1 MSLVKGSIEYEAAV
15 LEHDFIKNKI
25 EKLDVFLRKV
35 QRDEISLPPLDRELL
50 EEQLHYMRGYART
63 LGIRL
68 DRSWY
73 YESKRKHYTKAN

>member
-15 LEHDFIKNKI
+15 LELDFIKNKI

-35 QRDEISLPPLDRELL
+35 QRDEISLPSRDRELL

-63 LGIRL
+63 LEIRI
-68 DRSWY
+68 DWSR
-73 YESKRKHYTKAN
+73 

>member
-1 MSLVKGSIEYEAAV
+1 MALVKGTPVYERAVAEYDSLKE
-15 LEHDFIKNKI
+15 KI

-63 LGIRL
+63 LGMRL
-68 DRSWY
+68 ERS
-73 YESKRKHYTKAN
+73 

>member
-1 MSLVKGSIEYEAAV
+1 MPLVKGSIEYEAAV

-25 EKLDVFLRKV
+25 EKLDVYLRKV

-68 DRSWY
+68 DRS
-73 YESKRKHYTKAN
+73 